1 MSTIIYFFVKA
12 IVFIIDI
19 VEVFDFIL
27 RWFLQ

>member
-27 RWFLQ
+27 R